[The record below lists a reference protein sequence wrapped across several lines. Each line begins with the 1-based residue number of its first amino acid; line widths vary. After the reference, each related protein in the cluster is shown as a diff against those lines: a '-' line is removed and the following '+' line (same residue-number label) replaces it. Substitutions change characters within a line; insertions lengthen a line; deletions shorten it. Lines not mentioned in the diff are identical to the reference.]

1 MAYTTIDDPSAFFQT
16 MLHAEDDTAFTFDG
30 NSDLQPDWIWIK
42 NRDENNYHP
51 HMIDSVRGISK
62 LLRVSTSAVE
72 FTSADS
78 ITAIGSNGFTTGA
91 DDNGYVSSGTD
102 KQVSWC
108 WKAGTSFS
116 NDASSTSVGSIDSAG
131 SVNTDAG
138 FSIITFAGSGADGSV
153 AHGLGVAP
161 SMIISK
167 SRTASD
173 QGWVVTHKSLGFTQ
187 SLLLNGTAAKY
198 NVANDFGGQGI
209 SAFGSA
215 TFSMTIGNGT
225 FLNMSNQNYVAY
237 CFAEKKGYSKFGS
250 YEGNANADGTFVHL
264 GFKPAFLI
272 TKPIDAADNWN
283 MFDNKRL
290 AFNSATSPFAITP
303 NNANLETT
311 DTHQLDFL
319 SNGFKI
325 NNSGNTVNRASTFI
339 YWAFAESPFV
349 TSTGVPTTAR

>member
-30 NSDLQPDWIWIK
+30 NSDLQPDMIWNK
-42 NRDENNYHP
+42 NRDENNYH
-51 HMIDSVRGISK
+51 HHIVDSVRGVSK
-62 LLRVSTSAVE
+62 LLRVSATIAE

-78 ITAIGSNGFTTGA
+78 ITAIGSDGFTTGA

-108 WKAGTSFS
+108 WKESATAGMDIVSYTGNATARTISHS
-116 NDASSTSVGSIDSAG
+116 LSA
-131 SVNTDAG
+131 VP
-138 FSIITFAGSGADGSV
+138 
-153 AHGLGVAP
+153 GL
-161 SMIISK
+161 MIIKCRSEADHSWK
-167 SRTASD
+167 
-173 QGWVVTHKSLGFTQ
+173 VYHKSIGATKTLALQ
-187 SLLLNGTAAKY
+187 GTGTPDDD
-198 NVANDFGGQGI
+198 ANYHNDTEPTSSVF
-209 SAFGSA
+209 
-215 TFSMTIGNGT
+215 TIGSNGDVNDDGET
-225 FLNMSNQNYVAY
+225 FIAY
-237 CFAEKKGYSKFGS
+237 LFAEKQGYSKFGS
-250 YEGNANADGTFVHL
+250 YEGNGNANGTFVHL

-325 NNSGNTVNRASTFI
+325 NNGGNTVNRASTFI

-349 TSTGVPTTAR
+349 TSTGIPTTAR

>member
-30 NSDLQPDWIWIK
+30 NSDLQPDWIWNK

-108 WKAGTSFS
+108 WKTGTSFS
-116 NDASSTSVGSIDSAG
+116 NDASATSVGSIDSAG
-131 SVNTDAG
+131 SVNTTAG
-138 FSIITFAGSGADGSV
+138 FSIITYTGTGSV
-153 AHGLGVAP
+153 GTIAHGLGVVP
-161 SMIISK
+161 SMYILKRRAGS
-167 SRTASD
+167 TEN
-173 QGWVVTHKSLGFTQ
+173 WPVYHKSVGNTHALYLNTTDAQYDYANFTNDTSPTSAVFTVGGSNDQ
-187 SLLLNGTAAKY
+187 
-198 NVANDFGGQGI
+198 ANPD
-209 SAFGSA
+209 GS
-215 TFSMTIGNGT
+215 TM
-225 FLNMSNQNYVAY
+225 VAY
-237 CFAEKKGYSKFGS
+237 CFAEKQGYSKFGS
-250 YEGNANADGTFVHL
+250 YEGTNNANGTFVYT
-264 GFKPAFLI
+264 GFSVGWVMIKN
-272 TKPIDAADNWN
+272 IDAGSTAWVIQDSKRSSSGGGNQAD
-283 MFDNKRL
+283 KRL
-290 AFNSATSPFAITP
+290 RANASNAEETDSPVD
-303 NNANLETT
+303 L
-311 DTHQLDFL
+311 L

-325 NNSGNTVNRASTFI
+325 RSTGSFTSDANTFI

-349 TSTGVPTTAR
+349 TSTGVPATAR

>member
-30 NSDLQPDWIWIK
+30 NSDLQPDMIWNK
-42 NRDENNYHP
+42 NRDENNYH
-51 HMIDSVRGISK
+51 HHIVDSVRGVSK
-62 LLRVSTSAVE
+62 LLRVSATIAE

-78 ITAIGSNGFTTGA
+78 ITAIGSDGFTTGA

-108 WKAGTSFS
+108 WKTGTSFS
-116 NDASSTSVGSIDSAG
+116 NDASATSVGSIDSAG
-131 SVNTDAG
+131 SVNTTAG
-138 FSIITFAGSGADGSV
+138 FSIITYTGTGSV
-153 AHGLGVAP
+153 GTIAHGLGVVP
-161 SMIISK
+161 SMYILKRRAGS
-167 SRTASD
+167 TEN
-173 QGWVVTHKSLGFTQ
+173 WPVYHKSVGNTHALY
-187 SLLLNGTAAKY
+187 LNTTDAKY
-198 NVANDFGGQGI
+198 DYANFTNDTSPTSSVFTVGGSNDQ
-209 SAFGSA
+209 ANPDGS
-215 TFSMTIGNGT
+215 TMI
-225 FLNMSNQNYVAY
+225 AY

-290 AFNSATSPFAITP
+290 AFNSATSPFAITS
-303 NNANLETT
+303 NTADLETT

-349 TSTGVPTTAR
+349 TSTGIPTTAR